1 MKFIFMVT
9 LLLLVACHAI
19 AQWNPNGATTGNIYY
34 NGGNVGIGESSPSSP
49 LHIKSNI
56 NRTLRLD
63 FIGLSEGN
71 SYTWQSFSANSVEQ
85 WRIIGKENDNAS
97 LEFYN
102 KSGVSRLSLLQN
114 GNIGIGVSQPGAK
127 LEVNGN
133 INVGSPN
140 SVVLGYGAT
149 LSFLGASL
157 NGDPLWIS
165 RYNNSAN
172 KSELRLNL
180 GDDFGQQEDMFTIG
194 THHWNGGEWKPHFS
208 VHASGKVGIGT
219 TNPDAKLAVK
229 GTIHAEEVKVDLQV
243 PGPDYVFEPTYQLPS
258 LTKIENYIKA
268 NKHLPEVPSAKEME
282 TNGINLSEMNM
293 LLLKKVEELTLHLI
307 RIEKENE
314 LQRKEIN
321 ELKRREEE

>member
-1 MKFIFMVT
+1 MKTKMKYQFVITYFILSALT
-9 LLLLVACHAI
+9 HYSQ
-19 AQWNPNGATTGNIYY
+19 AQQWTGSPDVNGQIERTGNIRTNGLSFGSYGTSLVGDSAPYMISSPPNGENHDLMLFGNSTATLNLRLFDGDFKLGPYTTPNAILY
-34 NGGNVGIGESSPSSP
+34 NSGNAFFNGNV
-49 LHIKSNI
+49 
-56 NRTLRLD
+56 
-63 FIGLSEGN
+63 
-71 SYTWQSFSANSVEQ
+71 
-85 WRIIGKENDNAS
+85 
-97 LEFYN
+97 
-102 KSGVSRLSLLQN
+102 
-114 GNIGIGVSQPGAK
+114 GIGVSQPGAK

-149 LSFLGASL
+149 LNFLGASL

-219 TNPDAKLAVK
+219 TNPTQKLTVN
-229 GTIHAEEVKVDLQV
+229 GTVYSTEVKVDV
-243 PGPDYVFEPTYQLPS
+243 NAGTGPDYVFEPTYQLPS
-258 LTKIENYIKA
+258 LIEIENYIKA

-307 RIEKENE
+307 E
-314 LQRKEIN
+314 QQKEI
-321 ELKRREEE
+321 EMLKTKIK